1 MKPKLGCGRS
11 SEILTE
17 DIVRWWKEYFEDL
30 LKPTHMSSIEEAQS
44 GDEEDDSSITVSVTS
59 PPEPCYNFLVA
70 GLLGWMR

>member
-30 LKPTHMSSIEEAQS
+30 LKPTHMSSIEEAQF
-44 GDEEDDSSITVSVTS
+44 GDEGNDSSTTGGKVTEAW
-59 PPEPCYNFLVA
+59 PPWWQGPWDGPCST
-70 GLLGWMR
+70 